1 MGRAERAL
9 GIPGRGIRAMGTWA
23 MAREED
29 TGDMRSPLVQ
39 GSRECYPEQG
49 WALAV
54 EVRAGWEVT
63 ML

>member
-1 MGRAERAL
+1 
-9 GIPGRGIRAMGTWA
+9 MGTWA
-23 MAREED
+23 TAREED

-54 EVRAGWEVT
+54 EVRAGWEDT
-63 ML
+63 WGAAERGSSS